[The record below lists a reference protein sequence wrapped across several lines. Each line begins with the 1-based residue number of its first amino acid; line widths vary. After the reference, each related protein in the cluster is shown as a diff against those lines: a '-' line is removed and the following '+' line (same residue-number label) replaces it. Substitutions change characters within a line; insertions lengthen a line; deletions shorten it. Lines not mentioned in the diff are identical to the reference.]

1 MSDEPHPAERC
12 SESPFG
18 GVVAGVAGLA
28 GGSGS
33 ILRARRSVRTRAAF
47 PGGASR
53 RSSRSA
59 RAPSWPNRRVYV
71 FHADDG
77 FYVVSAI
84 CTHLGCNVLHQEKK
98 GFACPCHG
106 SVFGEDG
113 HVLRGPA
120 AKTLPRFAVTLSRR
134 GEIVVDTRR
143 TVGIDFRLKA

>member
-1 MSDEPHPAERC
+1 MLLRVA
-12 SESPFG
+12 FG

-28 GGSGS
+28 GA
-33 ILRARRSVRTRAAF
+33 LARFFVPDVLYEPERRF
-47 PGGASR
+47 PVGRPGEFPVGTGTLVAD
-53 RSSRSA
+53 
-59 RAPSWPNRRVYV
+59 RRVYV